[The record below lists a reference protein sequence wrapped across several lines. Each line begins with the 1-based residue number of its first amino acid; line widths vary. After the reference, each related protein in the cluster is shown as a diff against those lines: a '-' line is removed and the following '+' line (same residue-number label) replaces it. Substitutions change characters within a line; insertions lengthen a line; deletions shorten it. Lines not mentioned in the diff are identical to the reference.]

1 MAGSE
6 APVSRGWAFVAA
18 FLLLGYFLL
27 GLGQSLLFDVDEG
40 AFSEAT
46 REMVVSG
53 DWGHTTLNGAD
64 RFDKPIGVYWLQA
77 LSVKVFGVNEFAL
90 RLPSALAGWLACLA
104 LALTAYQAW
113 GPRAA
118 MLAAMVF
125 ASSLGPWAMART
137 ATADALLGLWL
148 MLSAL
153 DLWRYLCNND
163 RRALRRMALWMAL
176 GVLTKGPVAVLI
188 PAAVLLLWQWW
199 GPSPGLVLRTLR
211 DGWSWLIF
219 GAVAGPWYTYAWLR
233 HGDAF
238 IQGFFLRHNLDR
250 FSAPMEGH
258 GGGWLYFVLV
268 LPLLWMPWTP
278 LVLNLGMRWK
288 PLWQTPI
295 LRFALLWAGF
305 VVVFF
310 SLSATKLPHYVLY
323 AAPGVVLLLT
333 YAGLHANNRWWWACA
348 VLLTAWMALL
358 LTLPEVLRDHPE
370 WIGDSLYRNLIQTSN
385 APHFLR
391 SISAAVLMV
400 QVLWLVSG
408 RFLPSPHQL
417 PRFGLLAMGGSAV
430 LALGVLPWW
439 SQTLQGPVHGL
450 AAQTLAQPAVQ
461 WGVHFPSF
469 ALYRESPAPRRA
481 PQEGDLALV
490 RTDKPTWPEDWPVVA
505 NERGFALV
513 LRPVGSELPP

>member
-1 MAGSE
+1 MAGSD
-6 APVSRGWAFVAA
+6 AAVGRAWGWLGA
-18 FLLLGYFLL
+18 FLLLAYFLL

-77 LSVKVFGVNEFAL
+77 ISVKVFGVNEFAL
-90 RLPSALAGWLACLA
+90 RLPSALAAWLACLA
-104 LALTAYQAW
+104 LAWAAFQAW
-113 GPRAA
+113 GVRAA

-148 MLSAL
+148 MLSAW
-153 DLWRYLCNND
+153 DLWRYVANSHPQ
-163 RRALRRMALWMAL
+163 ALRRLALWMAL

-188 PAAVLLLWQWW
+188 PVAVLLLWQWI
-199 GPSPGLVLRTLR
+199 GPAPGLLLRCLR

-219 GAVAGPWYTYAWLR
+219 GGVAAPWYVYAWLR

-258 GGGWLYFVLV
+258 GGGWLYFLLV
-268 LPLLWMPWTP
+268 MPLLWMPWTP
-278 LVLNLGMRWK
+278 LIISLFPRWK
-288 PLWQTPI
+288 ELWNTPL
-295 LRFALLWAGF
+295 LRFALVWTGF

-323 AAPGVVLLLT
+323 AAPGVVVLLT
-333 YAGLHANNRWWWACA
+333 YAGVHAKTVWWWICGV
-348 VLLTAWMALL
+348 VLLAWLALL
-358 LTLPEVLRDHPE
+358 LVLPAELQSHPN
-370 WIGDSLYRNLIQTSN
+370 WVGDSFYRTLLQSAQPPDFTRT
-385 APHFLR
+385 L
-391 SISAAVLMV
+391 SAAVLMV
-400 QVLWLVSG
+400 QALWLLSSYC
-408 RFLPSPHQL
+408 LPSALQL
-417 PRFGLLAMGGSAV
+417 PRFGLLAMGHCAV
-430 LALGVLPWW
+430 LSLAVLPWW
-439 SQTLQGPVHGL
+439 SQALQGPVHAL
-450 AAQTLAQPAVQ
+450 AGQAVGQTAVQ

-469 ALYRESPAPRRA
+469 ALYRQSPVPRRA
-481 PQEGDLALV
+481 PEEGEVALV
-490 RTDKPTWPEDWPVVA
+490 RSDKPTWPADWPVVGS
-505 NERGFALV
+505 ERGFALV
-513 LRPVGSELPP
+513 LRPVGSAPAK

>member
-6 APVSRGWAFVAA
+6 APIRRWWLGLGAL
-18 FLLLGYFLL
+18 LLLGYFLL

-77 LSVKVFGVNEFAL
+77 LSVKVFGISEFAL
-90 RLPSALAGWLACLA
+90 RLPSALATWLACLA
-104 LALTAYQAW
+104 LAMSAYQAW

-163 RRALRRMALWMAL
+163 RLALRRMALWMAL
-176 GVLTKGPVAVLI
+176 GVLTKGPVALLI
-188 PAAVLLLWQWW
+188 PACVLLLWQWL
-199 GPSPGLVLRTLR
+199 GPSPGLVFRTLR

-219 GAVAGPWYTYAWLR
+219 GTVAAPWYVYAWLR

-258 GGGWLYFVLV
+258 SGGWLYFVLV

-278 LVLNLGMRWK
+278 LAISLVPRWK
-288 PLWQTPI
+288 QLWDTPL
-295 LRFALLWAGF
+295 LRFALVWTGF

-348 VLLTAWMALL
+348 VLLTAWMVLL
-358 LTLPEVLRDHPE
+358 LTLPDLLRDHPE
-370 WIGDSLYRNLIQTSN
+370 WIGDSLYRGLLQSADT
-385 APHFLR
+385 PHFVR
-391 SISAAVLMV
+391 SISAAVLLV
-400 QVLWLVSG
+400 QVLWLLSS
-408 RFLPSPHQL
+408 RFLPVPHQL
-417 PRFGLLAMGGSAV
+417 PRFGLLAMGSCAV
-430 LALGVLPWW
+430 LGLGVLPWW
-439 SQTLQGPVHGL
+439 SQALQQPVNAL
-450 AAQTLAQPAVQ
+450 ALHSAGQSAVQ

-469 ALYRESPAPRRA
+469 ALYRQSPAPRRS
-481 PQEGDLALV
+481 PEEGEMALV
-490 RTDKPTWPEDWPVVA
+490 RTDRPTWPTQWPVVA
-505 NERGFALV
+505 SVRGFALV
-513 LRPVGSELPP
+513 QRPVGSAPAP

>member
-6 APVSRGWAFVAA
+6 APLRRWCGYVGAV
-18 FLLLGYFLL
+18 LLLGYFLL

-77 LSVKVFGVNEFAL
+77 LSVSLLGLNEFAL
-90 RLPSALAGWLACLA
+90 RLPSALSAWLACM
-104 LALTAYQAW
+104 ALTLTAHKAW

-118 MLAAMVF
+118 VLAAMVF

-153 DLWRYLCNND
+153 DLWRYVSTDD
-163 RRALRRMALWMAL
+163 RSALRRTALWMAL

-188 PAAVLLLWQWW
+188 PAAVLLLWQVC
-199 GPSPGLVLRTLR
+199 GPSAGLLQKTLR
-211 DGWSWLIF
+211 DVWSWLIF
-219 GAVAGPWYTYAWLR
+219 VAVAAPWYIYAWLR

-278 LVLNLGMRWK
+278 LALSLFSRWK
-288 PLWQTPI
+288 ELWATPL
-295 LRFALLWAGF
+295 LRFAVLLAGF

-333 YAGLHANNRWWWACA
+333 YAGLHAKNSLWWGSA
-348 VLLTAWMALL
+348 ALL
-358 LTLPEVLRDHPE
+358 VVWLLLLLMLPNLLRDNPQ
-370 WIGDSLYRNLIQTSN
+370 WIGDSLYRNLLQTSMPPN
-385 APHFLR
+385 FVR
-391 SISAAVLMV
+391 SVSAAVLLV
-400 QVLWLVSG
+400 QILWLLSG
-408 RFLPSPHQL
+408 RFLPAAVQL
-417 PRFGLLAMGGSAV
+417 PRFGLLAMGGTLV
-430 LALGVLPWW
+430 LSLGVLPWW
-439 SQTLQGPVHGL
+439 SQTLQGPVHSL
-450 AAQTLAQPAVQ
+450 AAQAKSQAAVQ
-461 WGVHFPSF
+461 WGVHYPSF
-469 ALYRESPAPRRA
+469 ALYRQSPAPRRA
-481 PQEGDLALV
+481 PEEGEWALV
-490 RTDKPTWPEDWPVVA
+490 RTDRPTWPANWPVLA
-505 NERGFALV
+505 SERGFALV
-513 LRPVGSELPP
+513 MRPMGSAPAP

>member
-6 APVSRGWAFVAA
+6 APIGRVWAFLGA
-18 FLLLGYFLL
+18 LLLLAYFLL

-77 LSVKVFGVNEFAL
+77 LSVKAFGVNEFAL
-90 RLPSALAGWLACLA
+90 RLPSALAAWVACLA
-104 LALTAYQAW
+104 LALTAFKAW
-113 GPRAA
+113 GGRGA

-137 ATADALLGLWL
+137 ATADGLLGLWL
-148 MLSAL
+148 VLSAL
-153 DLWRYLCNND
+153 DLWRYLQDSD
-163 RRALRRMALWMAL
+163 RKALRRLALWMAL

-188 PAAVLLLWQWW
+188 PAAVLILWQWL
-199 GPSPGLVLRTLR
+199 GPAPGLVLRSLR

-219 GAVAGPWYTYAWLR
+219 SVVAAPWYVYAWLR

-278 LVLNLGMRWK
+278 LAFRLLSQWK
-288 PLWQTPI
+288 EWWETPL
-295 LRFALLWAGF
+295 LRFALVWVGF

-323 AAPGVVLLLT
+323 AAPGMVLLLT
-333 YAGLHANNRWWWACA
+333 YAGVHAKAGWWWACT
-348 VLLTAWMALL
+348 VLLAAWLTLL
-358 LTLPEVLRDHPE
+358 LLIPSVLQNHPE
-370 WIGDSLYRNLIQTSN
+370 WIADSFYRQLLQTAS
-385 APHFLR
+385 PTDFTR
-391 SISAAVLMV
+391 PISAAVLMV
-400 QVLWLVSG
+400 QVLWLLSSY
-408 RFLPSPHQL
+408 FLPPALQL
-417 PRFGLLAMGGSAV
+417 PRFGLLAMGGSTV
-430 LALGVLPWW
+430 LALGMLPWW
-439 SQTLQGPVHGL
+439 SQTLQAPVRALAGQAVGPTV
-450 AAQTLAQPAVQ
+450 VQ
-461 WGVHFPSF
+461 WNVHFPSF
-469 ALYRESPAPRRA
+469 ALYRQSPAPRRA
-481 PQEGDLALV
+481 PEEGEWALV
-490 RTDKPTWPEDWPVVA
+490 RTDKPIWPTDWPVVA
-505 NERGFALV
+505 QDRGFALV
-513 LRPVGSELPP
+513 LRPVGSAPAK

>member
-1 MAGSE
+1 MAGSD
-6 APVSRGWAFVAA
+6 APLRRWWAALGA
-18 FLLLGYFLL
+18 LLLLGYFLL

-46 REMVVSG
+46 REMVASG

-77 LSVKVFGVNEFAL
+77 LSVSVLGVNEFAL
-90 RLPSALAGWLACLA
+90 RLPSALATWLACLA
-104 LALTAYQAW
+104 LALTAHRAW
-113 GPRAA
+113 GPRAGV
-118 MLAAMVF
+118 MAAMVF

-153 DLWRYLCNND
+153 DLWRYVSADD
-163 RRALRRMALWMAL
+163 RWALRRTALWVAL
-176 GVLTKGPVAVLI
+176 GMLTKGPVALLI
-188 PAAVLLLWQWW
+188 PGAVLLLWQFA
-199 GPSPGLVLRTLR
+199 GPSPGLLPKTLR
-211 DGWSWLIF
+211 DVKSWLILV
-219 GAVAGPWYTYAWLR
+219 GVAAPWYVYAWLR

-238 IQGFFLRHNLDR
+238 VQGFFLRHNLDR

-278 LVLNLGMRWK
+278 LVLTLVTRWK
-288 PLWQTPI
+288 TLWATPL

-333 YAGLHANNRWWWACA
+333 YAGLHAQTRLWWSCA
-348 VLLTAWMALL
+348 MLFLAWLGLMLSMPSL
-358 LTLPEVLRDHPE
+358 FQSHPQ
-370 WIGDSLYRNLIQTSN
+370 WVGDSLYRSLLQTA
-385 APHFLR
+385 APPNFVR
-391 SISAAVLMV
+391 SLSAALLMV
-400 QVLWLVSG
+400 QVVWLLSS
-408 RFLPSPHQL
+408 RFLPSAVQL

-439 SQTLQGPVHGL
+439 SQALQQPVHLL
-450 AAQTLAQPAVQ
+450 ALRSAGQVAVQ
-461 WGVHFPSF
+461 WGVHYPSF
-469 ALYRESPAPRRA
+469 ALYRQSPAPRRS
-481 PQEGDLALV
+481 PEEGELALV
-490 RTDKPTWPEDWPVVA
+490 RSDGPPWPAEWPVV
-505 NERGFALV
+505 ESVRGLALV
-513 LRPVGSELPP
+513 QRPMGSAPAP

>member
-6 APVSRGWAFVAA
+6 APVSRIWAFLGA
-18 FLLLGYFLL
+18 FFLLGYFLL

-77 LSVKVFGVNEFAL
+77 LSVKVFGVSEFAL
-90 RLPSALAGWLACLA
+90 RLPSALAAWFACLA

-113 GPRAA
+113 GSRAA
-118 MLAAMVF
+118 LLAAMVF
-125 ASSLGPWAMART
+125 ASSLGPWAIART

-153 DLWRYLCNND
+153 DLWRYLGNHD
-163 RRALRRMALWMAL
+163 KAALRRLALWMAM

-188 PAAVLLLWQWW
+188 PAAVLLLWQWL
-199 GPSPGLVLRTLR
+199 GPAPGLVLRTLR

-219 GAVAGPWYTYAWLR
+219 GAVAAPWYIYAWLR

-238 IQGFFLRHNLDR
+238 IKGYFLRHNLDR
-250 FSAPMEGH
+250 FSAPMEGP

-278 LVLNLGMRWK
+278 LAISLFSRLKELWHT
-288 PLWQTPI
+288 PL
-295 LRFALLWAGF
+295 LRFALVWAGF

-333 YAGLHANNRWWWACA
+333 FAGLHANSRWWWACA
-348 VLLTAWMALL
+348 VLLTVWMALL
-358 LTLPEVLRDHPE
+358 LTLPNVLRDHPE
-370 WIGDSLYRNLIQTSN
+370 WIGDNFYRNLLQTSTTPN
-385 APHFLR
+385 FLR
-391 SISAAVLMV
+391 SLSAAVLLV
-400 QVLWLVSG
+400 QIAWLVSS
-408 RFLPSPHQL
+408 RFLPAPHQL
-417 PRFGLLAMGGSAV
+417 PRFGLLAMGSSVV
-430 LALGVLPWW
+430 LSLGVLPWW

-450 AAQTLAQPAVQ
+450 AAQAAGQPAVQ

-469 ALYRESPAPRRA
+469 ALYLQSPAPRRS
-481 PQEGDLALV
+481 PEEGELALV
-490 RTDKPTWPEDWPVVA
+490 RTDKPSWPEDWPVVA
-505 NERGFALV
+505 SERGFALIQ
-513 LRPVGSELPP
+513 RPVGSVLPP